1 MQMQPKQV
9 CKIQI
14 FENKNENMFTLEYFM
29 LIPKLKEVQSVQN
42 MNNHVPTIDNCC
54 F

>member
-1 MQMQPKQV
+1 MQPKQV

-14 FENKNENMFTLEYFM
+14 VENKNENMFTLEYFM
-29 LIPKLKEVQSVQN
+29 LIQKFKEVQFVQN
-42 MNNHVPTIDNCC
+42 MSNHVPTIDNCC